1 MKKIRY
7 YTDNEILKL
16 KKNVFVID
24 VLRKREIKYSPV
36 FKLWCI
42 MMKLEFPELTCKD
55 IFERGGFD
63 TSFLHPDLPHR
74 RIGFWLKC
82 YKKFGKDYFLQ
93 DKKYYCS
100 LEKEMPEK
108 TKNIFLEKLLNSVL
122 SNLEEYN

>member
-24 VLRKREIKYSPV
+24 VLQKREIKYSPV

-55 IFERGGFD
+55 IFERSETMQNNLNNFD
-63 TSFLHPDLPHR
+63 
-74 RIGFWLKC
+74 
-82 YKKFGKDYFLQ
+82 KDMQ
-93 DKKYYCS
+93 K
-100 LEKEMPEK
+100 EKD
-108 TKNIFLEKLLNSVL
+108 NIRAL
-122 SNLEEYN
+122 